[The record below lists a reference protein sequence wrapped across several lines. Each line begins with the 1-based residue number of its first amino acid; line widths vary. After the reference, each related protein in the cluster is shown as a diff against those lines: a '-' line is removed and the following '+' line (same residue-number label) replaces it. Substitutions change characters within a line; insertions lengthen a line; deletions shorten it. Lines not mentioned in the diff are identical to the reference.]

1 MTKDEARKFANAWI
15 AAWNA
20 HDLESILA
28 HYDDAVELT
37 SPVVVEVL
45 GLPDGRVKGKQNLR
59 RYFQRGL
66 EAHPTLHFELQ
77 DVLCGLRSVV
87 LYYGNQRG
95 SRTAEFME
103 FSQDG
108 RVVRVVANYSA

>member
-1 MTKDEARKFANAWI
+1 MTKDEARKFADAWI

-20 HDLESILA
+20 RDLESILA

-66 EAHPTLHFELQ
+66 EAHPNLHFELA
-77 DVLCGLRSVV
+77 DVLCGLSSVV

-103 FSQDG
+103 FSQGG